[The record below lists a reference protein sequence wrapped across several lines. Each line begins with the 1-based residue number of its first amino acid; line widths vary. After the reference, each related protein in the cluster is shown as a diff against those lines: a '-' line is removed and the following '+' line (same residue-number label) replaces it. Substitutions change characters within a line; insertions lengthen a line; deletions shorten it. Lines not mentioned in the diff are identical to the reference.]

1 MSKLRKI
8 AVLENLEHYL
18 NFTKDFLIHEDCNKD
33 VIGDLSL
40 VIEELLVNIISYS
53 YPSNQKGY
61 ADLELSKID
70 GKIIICVIDKGIPFN
85 ILNIKKPDLS
95 ASIEERSIGGV
106 GIHLIKTYVDDIH
119 YLRQDDENIV
129 TLIKIL

>member
-18 NFTKDFLIHEDCNKD
+18 NFTKDFLIHEDCNED

-106 GIHLIKTYVDDIH
+106 GIHLIKSYVDDIH
-119 YLRQDDENIV
+119 YIRQDDENIV